1 MKAKWI
7 GGFAAIL
14 FLVWP
19 VHASQAQSA
28 APVKNES
35 TQADSRDR
43 KEIEAKLQAKLD
55 DLDREIKDLKDKVAK
70 QGKKASQEISQQL
83 DDLDQKREVARKK
96 LKQLQRSSQG
106 AWKET
111 KKGFDAVM
119 NDLEETY
126 KRAASHF

>member
-7 GGFAAIL
+7 GCFAAIL

-19 VHASQAQSA
+19 ACACQAQSA
-28 APVKNES
+28 APVRNES
-35 TQADSRDR
+35 KQADSRDR
-43 KEIEAKLQAKLD
+43 KEVEEKLQAKLD
-55 DLDREIKDLKDKVAK
+55 DLDREIKDLKDKATE
-70 QGKKASQEISQQL
+70 QGKKASKEINQQL
-83 DDLDQKREVARKK
+83 DELDKKRVVARRR
-96 LKQLQRSSQG
+96 LKQLEHSSQG
-106 AWKET
+106 AWEET

>member
-1 MKAKWI
+1 MCGKEANTMKAKWI

-19 VHASQAQSA
+19 ANAFQAQSA

-35 TQADSRDR
+35 TQADSQDR

-70 QGKKASQEISQQL
+70 QGKKASQEISQQHG
-83 DDLDQKREVARKK
+83 DLDQKREV
-96 LKQLQRSSQG
+96 
-106 AWKET
+106 
-111 KKGFDAVM
+111 
-119 NDLEETY
+119 
-126 KRAASHF
+126 